1 MSRAEVPLRLSRERP
16 KPGPVDYAKELIVKY
31 VILIHSNQAAWQAL
45 PRQESDRVLGDHFAM
60 IDELTKSGELVSP
73 VLGLASERTFIE
85 NRNGAPAI
93 TDGPFGEAKEQ
104 LAGVFQIDVD
114 SRDRA
119 IEIATPLAQYSV
131 VELRPVMENAG
142 TEM

>member
-1 MSRAEVPLRLSRERP
+1 MNGRDPASVERP
-16 KPGPVDYAKELIVKY
+16 KERIVKY
-31 VILIHSNQAAWQAL
+31 VILIHSNPAAWEAL
-45 PRQESDRVLGDHFAM
+45 PKQESDRVLGDHFAM

-73 VLGLASERTFIE
+73 VLGLAFERTFIE
-85 NRNGAPAI
+85 NRSGAPAI

-104 LAGVFQIDVD
+104 LAGVFQIDVE

-131 VELRPVMENAG
+131 VELRPVMEDAG